1 MAVRAQTSIE
11 FLLILSAVVLV
22 VLAGVMSLSEIMKV
36 QQGAYSATQGGVQN
50 ASTGLLSY
58 LSNETFGTGFYPVS
72 GSSGE
77 YANASLVSLEVKKSE
92 PYFLYQPSLIQLTAW
107 NNYPNPMKVP
117 HLLIR
122 VVNSSGNETS
132 LSISDE
138 YNVTV
143 VISHTLTATFV
154 PSSAGLYNVTVM
166 AQDDNGTVLINPV
179 TNESVAVRT
188 NFTVLDARAPT
199 SGFVRTFNIDKK
211 VVAERNTDF
220 IEAFSLPE
228 DAVIY
233 SAVLEITDAHLYE
246 DKFASAQAS
255 YAYSQISQ
263 CVWSGQGVT
272 GQGILSSNFFS
283 QQGTVELPQ
292 DSFVTGASYNK
303 TLLSG
308 SMEIY
313 LNGVKDSNPMDVIKP
328 GMNSI
333 SITMHPDSRP
343 CPPQFGGVVSYGAD
357 VAAGDAVLSVQYYS
371 SASKTSNSSD
381 TISSILVNSDRLSAT
396 SVMDISKYL
405 KRGMNYITFSLVQGS
420 FNYRLVVNYAE
431 S

>member
-22 VLAGVMSLSEIMKV
+22 VLAGIMSLSEIMKV
-36 QQGAYSATQGGVQN
+36 QQSAYSTTRAGVEN

-72 GSSGE
+72 GGSGE
-77 YANASLVSLEVKKSE
+77 YENASLVSLEIKKNE
-92 PYFLYQPSLIQLTAW
+92 PYFLYQPSVIQLTAW

-132 LSISDE
+132 LSVSDE

-154 PSSAGLYNVTVM
+154 PSSPGIYNVTAL
-166 AQDDNGTVLINPV
+166 AQDDNGTTLVNPV
-179 TNESVAVRT
+179 TNEPVIVRT

-199 SGFVRTFNIDKK
+199 SGFIRTFNIDKK
-211 VVAERNTDF
+211 VVGEKNKDIVET
-220 IEAFSLPE
+220 FSLPE

-246 DKFASAQAS
+246 DKGASAQAS
-255 YAYSQISQ
+255 YQYSLISQ
-263 CVWSGQGVT
+263 CVWSGEGVT
-272 GQGILSSNFFS
+272 GQGIISSNFFS
-283 QQGTVELPQ
+283 QQGSVDLPQ
-292 DSFVTGASYNK
+292 DSFVTGAFYSKNQL
-303 TLLSG
+303 TG
-308 SMEIY
+308 SMDVY
-313 LNGVKDSNPMDVIKP
+313 LNGVKNPAPMEVIKP
-328 GMNSI
+328 GINTISI
-333 SITMHPDSRP
+333 SMHPDSRP
-343 CPPQFGGVVSYGAD
+343 CPPQVGGVVSYGAD
-357 VAAGDAVLSVQYYS
+357 VAAGDATLSIQYYS
-371 SASKTSNSSD
+371 PAGKTSNSSD
-381 TISSILVNSDRLSAT
+381 TISKVYVNSEGLTAT

-405 KRGMNYITFSLVQGS
+405 KGGINSLTFSLVQGG